1 MAHDQIQFW
10 LSVIKEG
17 LDKDSNMD
25 EDAIFGELL
34 AKDPRLS
41 AFHDL
46 DPGIRERELYFCKN
60 TIKGMA
66 ESLVGKP

>member
-17 LDKDSNMD
+17 LDKDLDMD

-41 AFHDL
+41 AFYHL
-46 DPGIRERELYFCKN
+46 DAETRERELYFCKN
-60 TIKGMA
+60 TIKGMV
-66 ESLVGKP
+66 ESLLGKP